1 MIPQCSWTKRM
12 RSEGNYKVRSTY
24 IFQSTPLKSVP
35 HESIFS
41 LNQLSTLDQKS
52 SPWAMRPLPGV
63 LLRFLA
69 GVSSSF
75 PSSFSEASS
84 LSAPRMVLFSHANRR
99 YHDNPYVNRMKRE
112 EVEIVPKS
120 RCG

>member
-1 MIPQCSWTKRM
+1 MIPQCSWIKKI

-24 IFQSTPLKSVP
+24 VFQSTPLKSEP
-35 HESIFS
+35 HDSIFS

-69 GVSSSF
+69 GVSSSV

-84 LSAPRMVLFSHANRR
+84 SSAPRMVLFSHANRR
-99 YHDNPYVNRMKRE
+99 YRDNPYVNRMQIE
-112 EVEIVPKS
+112 EVENVPIS
-120 RCG
+120 RCE